1 MRFPSGLDL
10 PPEPPHLRLCVCS
23 CMCACQWVHLYG
35 GIGRSPP
42 NEYPESCWHSVEPKG
57 ADGIFFF
64 YSTLL
69 KLRPAESFSLGL
81 SSCSWASRISTSCS
95 IRRTEELTSPANTG
109 PCVWRASSLAKLAAF
124 SPLRIWKQQQGK
136 GVSETRK
143 QGGLEMAPQR
153 EAEMMRTK
161 YTIQLWS
168 TVTGLAQNERK
179 VVYRT
184 QVNRD
189 WMFSR
194 EHNGMTARDMP

>member
-1 MRFPSGLDL
+1 MLTQ
-10 PPEPPHLRLCVCS
+10 C
-23 CMCACQWVHLYG
+23 WTK
-35 GIGRSPP
+35 RSRR
-42 NEYPESCWHSVEPKG
+42 
-57 ADGIFFF
+57 DFFFF

-194 EHNGMTARDMP
+194 EHNGMTARDMPQKEEEKKSYSTTLLSKHGCKWLILLFILKPFPNNTQVIWLIGE

>member
-1 MRFPSGLDL
+1 MLT
-10 PPEPPHLRLCVCS
+10 
-23 CMCACQWVHLYG
+23 Q
-35 GIGRSPP
+35 
-42 NEYPESCWHSVEPKG
+42 CWTKG
-57 ADGIFFF
+57 AQGFGQTGFVFGFFF

-124 SPLRIWKQQQGK
+124 SPLRIWKQQQEK
-136 GVSETRK
+136 GASEKRQ
-143 QGGLEMAPQR
+143 QGGPEMAPQH

-161 YTIQLWS
+161 YTTELWS

-184 QVNRD
+184 QANRD

-194 EHNGMTARDMP
+194 EHNAMTARDMQKKEEGKKTYSMQQWS